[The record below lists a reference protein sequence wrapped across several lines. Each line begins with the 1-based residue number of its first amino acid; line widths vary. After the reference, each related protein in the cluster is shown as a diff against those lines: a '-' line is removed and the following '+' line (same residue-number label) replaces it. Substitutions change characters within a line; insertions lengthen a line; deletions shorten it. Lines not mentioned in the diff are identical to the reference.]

1 LLFDSASLKDLAT
14 TTLPDLAAADRRFLV
29 FIANFSSK
37 FHFQREHLTT
47 KLTGKIKMQ
56 SEAAQLYFVRV
67 QRLVMPC
74 PSLQS
79 QP

>member
-1 LLFDSASLKDLAT
+1 LGVNRDEAGYFNS
-14 TTLPDLAAADRRFLV
+14 
-29 FIANFSSK
+29 
-37 FHFQREHLTT
+37 LTT

>member
-1 LLFDSASLKDLAT
+1 
-14 TTLPDLAAADRRFLV
+14 
-29 FIANFSSK
+29 
-37 FHFQREHLTT
+37 
-47 KLTGKIKMQ
+47 MQ